1 MAVHDVDHQDL
12 NIYKRIPTAGNVTTH
27 QTLLASS
34 DYISETSKDK
44 VRQLPPLRGLDVRWF
59 IRRRLN
65 FDSRL
70 LRLL

>member
-12 NIYKRIPTAGNVTTH
+12 NIYKRIPTAGNATIH
-27 QTLLASS
+27 QTLIALS
-34 DYISETSKDK
+34 DYISETSKEK
-44 VRQLPPLRGLDVRWF
+44 VRQLLPLRGLDVRWS
-59 IRRRLN
+59 IHQRLN